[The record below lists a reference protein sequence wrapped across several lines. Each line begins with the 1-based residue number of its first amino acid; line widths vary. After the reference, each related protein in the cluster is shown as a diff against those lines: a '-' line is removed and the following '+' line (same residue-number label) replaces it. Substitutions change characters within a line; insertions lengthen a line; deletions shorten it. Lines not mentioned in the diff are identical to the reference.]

1 MERIVA
7 DQIILHLNQ
16 HSLMEEK
23 QSAYRKF
30 HSTETALL
38 RVRTDIIKAMDNQ
51 EITCLILLDL
61 SAAFD
66 TVDHTILLNRLER
79 TFGIRGTA
87 LKWIAF
93 FLTGRTQQVAIGDLG
108 TDLGATPD
116 PMTMTHGVPQGSVLG
131 PILFTLCTVPLGRI
145 CSKHHISY
153 HLYADDTQLYLTF
166 KPNRYG
172 SKEACI
178 HGLENCINEIRKWM
192 CMNLLKLND
201 GKTEFIILGTQQQL
215 QKIGQTSIQIGEDL
229 VTPVDMVWNLGF
241 FMDKHLKNK
250 DHINRITS
258 STYNMLRKI
267 HQSRSLLDKHTTK
280 IIVQALALSKMD
292 YCNSLLLGSPEYQ
305 IDKLQCI
312 QNMACRV
319 IFQLR
324 KHDHITQY
332 LKLLHWLK
340 IRERITYKIALL
352 IHKCKNNQALVYL
365 QELLPSKQHER
376 LLRSSRTEYITSD
389 FCKNTHTLRSSF
401 SAAGPR
407 IWNQLPLDTKIEKCT
422 DTFKKKLKLI
432 FLKYH
437 MHKYF

>member
-1 MERIVA
+1 M
-7 DQIILHLNQ
+7 
-16 HSLMEEK
+16 
-23 QSAYRKF
+23 
-30 HSTETALL
+30 
-38 RVRTDIIKAMDNQ
+38 
-51 EITCLILLDL
+51 TC
-61 SAAFD
+61 
-66 TVDHTILLNRLER
+66 
-79 TFGIRGTA
+79 
-87 LKWIAF
+87 
-93 FLTGRTQQVAIGDLG
+93 
-108 TDLGATPD
+108 
-116 PMTMTHGVPQGSVLG
+116 GVPQGSVLG
-131 PILFTLCTVPLGRI
+131 PILFTLYTVPLGRI

-166 KPNRYG
+166 KPNRNG

-215 QKIGQTSIQIGEDL
+215 QKIGHTSIQIGDDL
-229 VTPVDMVWNLGF
+229 VTPVDMVQNLGF

-280 IIVQALALSKMD
+280 IIVQALVLSKMD

-305 IDKLQCI
+305 IDKLQRI

-332 LKLLHWLK
+332 LKLLYWLK

-365 QELLPSKQHER
+365 QELLPSKQYEK
-376 LLRSSRTEYITSD
+376 LLRSPRMEYLTSD

-407 IWNQLPLDTKIEKCT
+407 IWNQLLLDTKIEKCT
-422 DTFKKKLKLI
+422 DTFKKKLKTHLFKI
-432 FLKYH
+432 SH
-437 MHKYF
+437 A